1 MKTAINGRKMHLSL
15 MFSLLV
21 TLIFPETI
29 HSKIIDDP
37 GFKLFAKGNTKIVGK
52 ESIFAKPLKNSPI
65 PDVLVKDENGKTQ
78 SLAKLVGKR
87 GAIHLWNL
95 NCAPCLAEMGSIAKF
110 ATQYEAKFGK
120 FVFLSSDSD
129 KDFAKSEKKLRQLTE
144 GKYTTYFLDM
154 PKQKEVF
161 TETFVPQ
168 TIFYNS
174 KKIEQTRGLY
184 LSQKTEDIEP
194 IFKYLKENDK

>member
-1 MKTAINGRKMHLSL
+1 MRTAINGRKTHLSL
-15 MFSLLV
+15 LLSLLV
-21 TLIFPETI
+21 ALIFPQPI
-29 HSKIIDDP
+29 RSKTIDDP

-52 ESIFAKPLKNSPI
+52 ESIFAKPLQSSAI
-65 PDVLVKDENGKTQ
+65 PEVIVKDSKGKTH
-78 SLAKLVGKR
+78 SLSKLVGKR
-87 GAIHLWNL
+87 GALHLWNL

-120 FVFLSSDSD
+120 FIFLSSDSD

-144 GKYTTYFLDM
+144 RKYTTYFLDM

>member
-1 MKTAINGRKMHLSL
+1 MVLIDKISGFLLICLTMAFSFTAPIKSEE
-15 MFSLLV
+15 S
-21 TLIFPETI
+21 TAP
-29 HSKIIDDP
+29 K
-37 GFKLFAKGNTKIVGK
+37 FKLFAKENVINVGK
-52 ESIFAKPLKNSPI
+52 ESMLAKPLKKAEI
-65 PDVLVKDENGKTQ
+65 PDVLVKDANGKTQ
-78 SLAKLVGKR
+78 SLVKLVGKR

-144 GKYTTYFLDM
+144 GKYITYFLDM